1 MDWGFF
7 TSTTKEITIGP
18 NEGGKSRSQM
28 NITTKIK
35 NVVQFQHSPNPGAT
49 KEVVDLLLEHLISAD
64 DADFVPEVTSGNGDF
79 VPLEELDAP
88 QTLGAQKKTAEWL
101 NEFVDEEEEKEILSN
116 AQQQQVA
123 NAFAA
128 LTTNSPD
135 AKNQL
140 LSLTVPEEIVNAVAM
155 VSGYQW
161 EFVKQANELRSMS
174 VAKIVKETEHPDA
187 RIRLKALELLGKVT
201 EVALFTDRVEIKK
214 TELSDEELEKQIRD
228 KLSKYMGKVDI
239 VDVEE
244 VGVVKKPQS
253 NADEW
258 I

>member
-1 MDWGFF
+1 M
-7 TSTTKEITIGP
+7 
-18 NEGGKSRSQM
+18 
-28 NITTKIK
+28 
-35 NVVQFQHSPNPGAT
+35 
-49 KEVVDLLLEHLISAD
+49 LLEHLVTAA
-64 DADFVPEVTSGNGDF
+64 DADFTPDIESGTDDF
-79 VPLEELDAP
+79 TPLEQLDAP

-101 NEFVDEEEEKEILSN
+101 DQFVDEEDEAEILSN

-140 LSLTVPEEIVNAVAM
+140 LSLQVPEEIVNAVAM

-161 EFVKQANELRSMS
+161 QFVQQANELRSMS

-201 EVALFTDRVEIKK
+201 EVALFTDRVEVKK
-214 TELSDEELEKQIRD
+214 TDLSDAELEKQIRD
-228 KLSKYMGKVDI
+228 KLQKYMGKADI

-244 VGVVKKPQS
+244 VVVKKQQK
-253 NADEW
+253 DEE
-258 I
+258 